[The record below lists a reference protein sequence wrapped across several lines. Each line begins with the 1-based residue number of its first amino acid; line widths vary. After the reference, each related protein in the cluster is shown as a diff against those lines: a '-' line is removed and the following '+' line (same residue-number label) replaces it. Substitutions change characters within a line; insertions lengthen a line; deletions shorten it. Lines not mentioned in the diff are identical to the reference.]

1 MRIEVTE
8 HLTSRYTVT
17 ISVEELE
24 GRRNLF
30 RSLLVC
36 GTFELSFD
44 LLSGL
49 SKLVSLS
56 LYCLIL
62 NVFSRIAHL
71 LLDVAFIFVIGGKL
85 SSPSNMQTSGLK
97 NATIYRRQ
105 SLKRT
110 GYEEGHKEHTE
121 ITVNTNEESN
131 SLKPCEDPE
140 KSLLRQGHSMKNSV
154 SVLKRIGSTVTT
166 TVASL
171 ASLTPETKPTR
182 RRLKSST
189 ELALNGLKF
198 ITKAD
203 GVAGWPRVEKD
214 FDRLTETT
222 GGSLDRSKFGECIG
236 IKSKEFAEALFDA
249 LAKRQNITGHVI
261 SKDQLQIFWEKINA
275 PDFDSRLRIFFDM
288 ADTDTDGRLSKDEVR
303 EIIAL
308 SASANK
314 LDKIEK
320 QAREYAT
327 LIMEE
332 LDPYDRGYIMCFS
345 NVFGG
350 TFYNA
355 KQIEAL
361 EVLLLQG
368 NTKAVSDLVS
378 QQVEVSQSRNLW
390 KRLYN
395 GVKYFVL
402 DNWKRLW
409 VMALWIAVMAGLFTW
424 KFMEYRNRP
433 AYQVMGACVC
443 IAKGAGETLKLNMAI
458 ILLPV
463 CRNTITLLRTKTK
476 LGVVVPFDDNL
487 NFHKVIAIAISIG
500 VGLHATSHLACD
512 FPRLIAADEETYK
525 PVEQYFGVQPKSYVQ
540 FLKSVEVVTGTVM
553 VTSLVIV
560 YTLLVVHGYYVYLIK
575 TWYRKTT
582 WMYLMIPV
590 VLYLSERLVR
600 SLRSRIESVKI
611 LKIAVLQGEVL
622 LLQMSRPN
630 NFRYKSGQYIDK
642 LKSGLHINGRHPFSI
657 TSAPGDDY
665 LSVHIR
671 DQGDWTNKLR
681 STFSD
686 VCFPAIPGKMS
697 ERRADLWNGD
707 NLFSSFPKLVIDG
720 PYGAPSQ
727 DYKNFEVVLLVGLGI
742 GATPMISIIKD
753 IINNLK
759 VNTGDEEEGRGSNR
773 NHNTVTPPSIS
784 PARKSELF
792 RTKRAYFYWSTK
804 EQGTYEWFKSV
815 MDEVSEADVNNVIE
829 LHNYCTSIFEEG
841 DARSAL
847 ITKLQSLNQAKNG
860 RDVVSGTR
868 VMSHFGRPKWRSI
881 YERISVKHPNTRV
894 GESVLLR
901 TSYSSERA
909 TQLGNGILSKDHQV
923 STLKHRIDM

>member
-1 MRIEVTE
+1 
-8 HLTSRYTVT
+8 
-17 ISVEELE
+17 
-24 GRRNLF
+24 
-30 RSLLVC
+30 
-36 GTFELSFD
+36 
-44 LLSGL
+44 
-49 SKLVSLS
+49 
-56 LYCLIL
+56 
-62 NVFSRIAHL
+62 
-71 LLDVAFIFVIGGKL
+71 
-85 SSPSNMQTSGLK
+85 MQTVGFE
-97 NATIYRRQ
+97 NATRYRGQ
-105 SLKRT
+105 SSARAS
-110 GYEEGHKEHTE
+110 EEGHQENVE
-121 ITVNTNEESN
+121 ITLDIKEDSISVYN
-131 SLKPCEDPE
+131 SKPSKDEDPG
-140 KSLLRQGHSMKNSV
+140 KSRLGQSRSMKKI
-154 SVLKRIGSTVTT
+154 SVLKHLESVSNELRR
-166 TVASL
+166 
-171 ASLTPETKPTR
+171 LTSSVPLTSETKPPR
-182 RRLKSST
+182 RA
-189 ELALNGLKF
+189 ELALKGLKF

-203 GVAGWPRVEKD
+203 GVAGWPGVEKE
-214 FDRLTETT
+214 FARLTEKT
-222 GGSLDRSKFGECIG
+222 GGLLPRSNFGECIG
-236 IKSKEFAEALFDA
+236 IKSKGFAEALFDA
-249 LAKRQNITGHVI
+249 LAKRRNITGEVI
-261 SKDQLQIFWEKINA
+261 SQDQLQEFWEQINDQ
-275 PDFDSRLRIFFDM
+275 DFDSRLRLFFDM
-288 ADTDTDGRLSKDEVR
+288 ADIDADGRLTENEVQK
-303 EIIAL
+303 IITL
-308 SASANK
+308 SASANN
-314 LDKIEK
+314 LDKIRD
-320 QAREYAT
+320 QAAEYAA

-332 LDPYDRGYIMCFS
+332 LDPDDCGYIM
-345 NVFGG
+345 
-350 TFYNA
+350 
-355 KQIEAL
+355 IEAL

-368 NTKAVSDLVS
+368 PAEAIRDVKSKELSMLIS
-378 QQVEVSQSRNLW
+378 QQLEVSQSRNLG
-390 KRLYN
+390 KRLYS

-458 ILLPV
+458 VLLPV

-476 LGVVVPFDDNL
+476 LSVAVPFDDNL

-553 VTSLVIV
+553 VILMTIAFTLATSWFRRNKLKSLPEPLKKITGFNAFWYTHHLFVIV

-630 NFRYKSGQYIDK
+630 NFRYKSGQYMY
-642 LKSGLHINGRHPFSI
+642 LKCSDVSSLEWHPFSI

-671 DQGDWTNKLR
+671 DHGDWTNKLR

-686 VCFPAIPGKMS
+686 VCSPAIPGKMS

-707 NLFSSFPKLVIDG
+707 NLFSFPKLVIDG

-894 GESVLLR
+894 GVFYCGPATVVKELHNLATEFSQR
-901 TSYSSERA
+901 TTKFCFHKE
-909 TQLGNGILSKDHQV
+909 NF
-923 STLKHRIDM
+923 

>member
-1 MRIEVTE
+1 
-8 HLTSRYTVT
+8 
-17 ISVEELE
+17 
-24 GRRNLF
+24 
-30 RSLLVC
+30 
-36 GTFELSFD
+36 
-44 LLSGL
+44 
-49 SKLVSLS
+49 
-56 LYCLIL
+56 
-62 NVFSRIAHL
+62 
-71 LLDVAFIFVIGGKL
+71 
-85 SSPSNMQTSGLK
+85 MQTSGLK

-121 ITVNTNEESN
+121 ITVNTNEECN
-131 SLKPCEDPE
+131 SLKPCEDPQ

-332 LDPYDRGYIMCFS
+332 LDPYDRGYIM
-345 NVFGG
+345 
-350 TFYNA
+350 
-355 KQIEAL
+355 IEAL

-487 NFHKVIAIAISIG
+487 NFHKVTAIAISIG

-553 VTSLVIV
+553 VILMTIAFTLATSWFRRNKLKSLPEPLKKITGFNAFWYTHHLFVIV

-630 NFRYKSGQYIDK
+630 NFRYKSGQYMY
-642 LKSGLHINGRHPFSI
+642 LKCSDVSSLEWHPFSI

-686 VCFPAIPGKMS
+686 VCSPAIPGKMS

-707 NLFSSFPKLVIDG
+707 NLFFPKLVIDG

-881 YERISVKHPNTRV
+881 YERISVKHPNTRWRV
-894 GESVLLR
+894 SQFYCGP
-901 TSYSSERA
+901 A
-909 TQLGNGILSKDHQV
+909 TVVKELHNLATEFSQR
-923 STLKHRIDM
+923 STKFCFHKENF

>member
-1 MRIEVTE
+1 
-8 HLTSRYTVT
+8 
-17 ISVEELE
+17 
-24 GRRNLF
+24 
-30 RSLLVC
+30 
-36 GTFELSFD
+36 
-44 LLSGL
+44 
-49 SKLVSLS
+49 
-56 LYCLIL
+56 
-62 NVFSRIAHL
+62 
-71 LLDVAFIFVIGGKL
+71 
-85 SSPSNMQTSGLK
+85 MQTSGLK

-105 SLKRT
+105 SSKRT

-166 TVASL
+166 TVASF

-203 GVAGWPRVEKD
+203 GFAGWPRVEKD
-214 FDRLTETT
+214 FDRLTEKT
-222 GGSLDRSKFGECIG
+222 GGSLDRSDFGDCIG

-261 SKDQLQIFWEKINA
+261 SKDQLQIFWDKINA

-288 ADTDTDGRLSKDEVR
+288 ADKDLDGGLSEDEVK

-314 LDKIEK
+314 LKNISGK
-320 QAREYAT
+320 AGEYAT

-332 LDPYDRGYIMCFS
+332 LDPYDRGYIM
-345 NVFGG
+345 
-350 TFYNA
+350 
-355 KQIEAL
+355 IEAL

-378 QQVEVSQSRNLW
+378 QQVEVSQSRNLG

-424 KFMEYRNRP
+424 KFMVYRNRP

-500 VGLHATSHLACD
+500 VGLHSTSHLACD

-525 PVEQYFGVQPKSYVQ
+525 PMEQYFGAQPKSYVQ
-540 FLKSVEVVTGTVM
+540 FLKSVEVITGTVM
-553 VTSLVIV
+553 VILMTISFTLATSWLRRKDYKNLPQPLKTIIGFNAFWYTHHLFVIV

-582 WMYLMIPV
+582 WMYVMVPV

-600 SLRSRIESVKI
+600 SLRSRIESVEIK
-611 LKIAVLQGEVL
+611 KIAVYKEGNVLCLQI
-622 LLQMSRPN
+622 SRPN
-630 NFRYKSGQYIDK
+630 NFRYKSGQYMY
-642 LKSGLHINGRHPFSI
+642 LKCSDVSSLEWHPFSI

-671 DQGDWTNKLR
+671 DQGDWTKKLQ
-681 STFSD
+681 STFYK
-686 VCFPAIPGKMS
+686 VCFPATGQRKTALVNS
-697 ERRADLWNGD
+697 N
-707 NLFSSFPKLVIDG
+707 NLFFPKLVIDG

-727 DYKNFEVVLLVGLGI
+727 DYKNFDVVLLVGLGI

-759 VNTGDEEEGRGSNR
+759 VNTGDEEEGRCS
-773 NHNTVTPPSIS
+773 NTVTPPSNS

-792 RTKRAYFYWSTK
+792 RTKKAYFYWSTK

-847 ITKLQSLNQAKNG
+847 ITMLQSLNHAKNG
-860 RDVVSGTR
+860 TDVVSGTR

-881 YERISVKHPNTRV
+881 YERIAVKHPNTRV
-894 GESVLLR
+894 GVFYCGPATVVKELHNLATEFSQR
-901 TSYSSERA
+901 TTKFCFHKE
-909 TQLGNGILSKDHQV
+909 NF
-923 STLKHRIDM
+923 